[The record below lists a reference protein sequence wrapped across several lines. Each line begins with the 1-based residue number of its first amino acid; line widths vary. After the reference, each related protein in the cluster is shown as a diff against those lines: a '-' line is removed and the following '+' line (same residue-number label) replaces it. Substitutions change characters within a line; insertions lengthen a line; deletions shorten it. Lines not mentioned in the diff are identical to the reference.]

1 VGVPL
6 KEIALSGGGATTPGW
21 PQIIADVCQYPVA
34 VYSDQD
40 TVTHG
45 LYAYACQVMQDG
57 VTFEQALQRTFH
69 QAAWVTP
76 NAECA
81 DLYSQLFESYV
92 LMADFADQALSKR

>member
-1 VGVPL
+1 L

-21 PQIIADVCQYPVA
+21 SQIIADVCQYPVA

-57 VTFEQALQRTFH
+57 VTFEQALLRTFH

-76 NAECA
+76 NAEYA

-92 LMADFADQALSKR
+92 LLADFADQALSKR